1 MHGIVIF
8 SWVSLKI
15 CSCKTTRT
23 FPILFW
29 LVITVSWSDKEKED
43 DMNVY
48 FVHCRLCPGVGNFN
62 LALLGWRIWP
72 GNFKSF
78 QRNKRIL
85 TFNMEVFKSE
95 KITSRADGSV
105 EMVHKKV
112 PDTSHVFT
120 TKMTIKSSAWV
131 ISPRGREFVQT
142 NLHKFRWLEGCPKK
156 RGGEVGSLNWSKHYY
171 QINLNFLWFT
181 VAINDRSGQPGC
193 L

>member
-1 MHGIVIF
+1 
-8 SWVSLKI
+8 
-15 CSCKTTRT
+15 
-23 FPILFW
+23 
-29 LVITVSWSDKEKED
+29 
-43 DMNVY
+43 MNVY
-48 FVHCRLCPGVGNFN
+48 VVHCRLCPGVGNFN

-95 KITSRADGSV
+95 KITFAS
-105 EMVHKKV
+105 
-112 PDTSHVFT
+112 
-120 TKMTIKSSAWV
+120 
-131 ISPRGREFVQT
+131 
-142 NLHKFRWLEGCPKK
+142 RWLSRNGLQESPWYKSCLYNKNDHKIQRLGIWSRFCSGGENLNKLIFTSSDDRRVARK
-156 RGGEVGSLNWSKHYY
+156 RGGGGVGSLNWSTHYY

>member
-8 SWVSLKI
+8 SWVSLRI

-48 FVHCRLCPGVGNFN
+48 FVHCRLCSGVGNFN
-62 LALLGWRIWP
+62 LALLGWRIWL

-78 QRNKRIL
+78 QRNKRIS

-95 KITSRADGSV
+95 KITFAS
-105 EMVHKKV
+105 
-112 PDTSHVFT
+112 
-120 TKMTIKSSAWV
+120 
-131 ISPRGREFVQT
+131 
-142 NLHKFRWLEGCPKK
+142 RWLSRNGLQESPWYKSCLYNKNDHK
-156 RGGEVGSLNWSKHYY
+156 IQRLGGAFEAD
-171 QINLNFLWFT
+171 F
-181 VAINDRSGQPGC
+181 APGARTWTN
-193 L
+193 